1 MGVCNVLLTV
11 CEAAFENLFSVLKSN
26 RWVGDFQV
34 ATSGG
39 FWVAT
44 RGNTE
49 WVKVGVAPIRSNKP
63 DREFNGNNRLAI
75 NDSIFVRADRN
86 AIK

>member
-1 MGVCNVLLTV
+1 MGVCKDLLTA

-44 RGNTE
+44 RDL
-49 WVKVGVAPIRSNKP
+49 PLSFLINK
-63 DREFNGNNRLAI
+63 
-75 NDSIFVRADRN
+75 
-86 AIK
+86 

>member
-1 MGVCNVLLTV
+1 CNVLLTA

-44 RGNTE
+44 RDFSETCRTTGIIDALRIMWDIQLNNSRYRIC
-49 WVKVGVAPIRSNKP
+49 KVWQIILFFSN
-63 DREFNGNNRLAI
+63 NA
-75 NDSIFVRADRN
+75 RN
-86 AIK
+86 

>member
-1 MGVCNVLLTV
+1 MNLG

-44 RGNTE
+44 REIYILCRYRYQRPTNIP
-49 WVKVGVAPIRSNKP
+49 VSNKERTLP
-63 DREFNGNNRLAI
+63 KINTMSFLYNAYDRI
-75 NDSIFVRADRN
+75 NSIPLSE
-86 AIK
+86 

>member
-1 MGVCNVLLTV
+1 MGVCIVLLTV

-26 RWVGDFQV
+26 RWGGDFQV

-44 RGNTE
+44 LDL
-49 WVKVGVAPIRSNKP
+49 SN
-63 DREFNGNNRLAI
+63 
-75 NDSIFVRADRN
+75 
-86 AIK
+86 